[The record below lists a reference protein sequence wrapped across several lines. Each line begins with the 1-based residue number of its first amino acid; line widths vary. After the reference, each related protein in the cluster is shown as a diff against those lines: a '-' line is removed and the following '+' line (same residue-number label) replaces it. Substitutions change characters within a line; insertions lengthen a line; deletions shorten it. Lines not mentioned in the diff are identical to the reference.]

1 MKLIMT
7 STIPEEYKNAKGTT
21 YETRYLYTGFGRY
34 NEHEKTLETIQVD
47 TKGNYDFFARQQDP
61 QVFSRVYHAEHV
73 TVTIYSAAP
82 RVWSETIGPA
92 TYFFQAIEQVGPQPS
107 F

>member
-1 MKLIMT
+1 MKLIMSAT
-7 STIPEEYKNAKGTT
+7 VPEQFKKQKGTT

-34 NEHEKTLETIQVD
+34 NEHDKTLETIQVD
-47 TKGNYDFFARQQDP
+47 ENGDYTFFSRNQEA
-61 QVFSRVYHAEHV
+61 QVFSRVYHTEL
-73 TVTIYSAAP
+73 VTITLYSTSP
-82 RVWSETIGPA
+82 RTWTETVGPA

>member
-1 MKLIMT
+1 MKLIMS
-7 STIPEEYKNAKGTT
+7 STVPEQYKKQKGTT

-34 NEHEKTLETIQVD
+34 NEHDKTLETIQVD
-47 TKGNYDFFARQQDP
+47 EKGEYDFFSRHQEA
-61 QVFSRVYHAEHV
+61 QVFSRVYHTEL
-73 TVTIYSAAP
+73 VTITLYSTSP
-82 RVWSETIGPA
+82 RVWSETVGPV

>member
-1 MKLIMT
+1 MKLIMS
-7 STIPEEYKNAKGTT
+7 STVPEQYKKQKGTT

-34 NEHEKTLETIQVD
+34 NEHDKTLESIQVD
-47 TKGNYDFFARQQDP
+47 EKGEYDFFSRHQEA
-61 QVFSRVYHAEHV
+61 QVFSRVYHTEL
-73 TVTIYSAAP
+73 VTITLYSTSP
-82 RVWSETIGPA
+82 RVWSETVGPV

>member
-1 MKLIMT
+1 MS
-7 STIPEEYKNAKGTT
+7 STVPEQYKKQKGTT

-34 NEHEKTLETIQVD
+34 NEHDKTLETIQVD
-47 TKGNYDFFARQQDP
+47 EKGDYDFFSRHQEA
-61 QVFSRVYHAEHV
+61 QVFSRVYHTEL
-73 TVTIYSAAP
+73 VTITLYSTSP
-82 RVWSETIGPA
+82 REWSETVGPA